1 MVTRPGSH
9 GTTTTLLSLSY
20 NYNKTGT
27 VVSVNGQVNGVTVN
41 EQYKYDNLQR
51 LTNATLTKGTAQTTL
66 SYQYD
71 SLGNRLWQKVN
82 GTLTTYSYNS
92 NNNALRSSSS
102 STASAVYSYDAN
114 GNLLT
119 KNVTTGGTVHW
130 VYTWDVA
137 GNLVKASND
146 NGVQGAYAY
155 DANGRLVGS
164 KEGTTTTFYAYLG
177 TETLYQSI
185 VGSSSTDYVFAD
197 GIRIGRVSGGTVSYY
212 HSDSLGSTRLVTSS
226 SGSVIFADN
235 YQPFGQDNGTPT
247 GSEIYKFTGKPFDA
261 VTGLFYYYQRWYDP
275 SLGRF
280 ISVDPLSGQVSKPQ
294 ILNAH
299 VGFLWRS
306 RSLTAAILSAE
317 SMEHPH
323 IRRLTSSHA
332 NLLVK
337 RQVCSMSRG
346 GRRAAASIRLGV

>member
-1 MVTRPGSH
+1 MTRKTVSHPPTFLAFLSMTFSIKIGNNLYANYTYDSLFRPSAITVTRPGSH

-185 VGSSSTDYVFAD
+185 VGSSSTDYIFA
-197 GIRIGRVSGGTVSYY
+197 GGTRIAKVTGTTVSYY
-212 HSDSLGSTRLVTSS
+212 HADTEGNTRLVTSS
-226 SGSVIFADN
+226 TGSVLCADN
-235 YQPFGQDNGTPT
+235 YLPFGQDNGTPT
-247 GSEIYKFTGKPFDA
+247 GSETYKFIGKPWSS
-261 VTGLFYYYQRWYDP
+261 TIGLYYDYQRWYD
-275 SLGRF
+275 
-280 ISVDPLSGQVSKPQ
+280 
-294 ILNAH
+294 
-299 VGFLWRS
+299 
-306 RSLTAAILSAE
+306 
-317 SMEHPH
+317 
-323 IRRLTSSHA
+323 
-332 NLLVK
+332 
-337 RQVCSMSRG
+337 
-346 GRRAAASIRLGV
+346 